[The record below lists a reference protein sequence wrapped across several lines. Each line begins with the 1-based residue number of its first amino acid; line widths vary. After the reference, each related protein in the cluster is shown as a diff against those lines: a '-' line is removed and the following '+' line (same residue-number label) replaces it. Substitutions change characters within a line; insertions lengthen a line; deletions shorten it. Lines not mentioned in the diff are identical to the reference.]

1 MLEKQSLKYYTNNPL
16 ASTNDSQP
24 SELTLPKTNRQPS
37 YAPTLD
43 ADEDIKENF
52 YCQLDTVLLEIPKE
66 DKIILLGDF
75 NARVGRDS
83 DLWPGI
89 IGKDGVGNSNSN
101 GILLLTKCGGHNLV
115 ITNTLF
121 RQKNKLKTSW
131 KHPRS
136 KHWHLLDYV
145 ITRARDRRDVLLTRA
160 MTGADDCWTD
170 HRLIRSTMA
179 IKIVPKRRLQGRKTR
194 RKMNTQALQE
204 PSKRAL
210 LQTTLKD
217 HLPTEHPEN
226 VEEHWNKLKTSII
239 TACEET
245 IGYQTK
251 KHQDWFDDNDKEIQQ
266 LIDKKRKAF
275 QTWQRDTNC
284 AAMKKIYASAKAE
297 VQRRTREFK
306 NIWWTKKAEE
316 IQHLADTH
324 DAQGF
329 FKATKIIYGP
339 RNHGIQPL
347 RSSDGTKILKDKTS
361 IALRWKE
368 HYQNLLNRSSNVA
381 EETLSQIPQQQTR
394 DELVALPSLEEVSNA
409 ISQQKKQQSQPT

>member
-1 MLEKQSLKYYTNNPL
+1 MNFGTWNVQTLLDNTGSECPERRTAIIERELGRFNIDIAALQETQRAGEGQLKEEKGGYTFFWKGLPEEERRIHGVGFAIRNDLVKHLTEAPIGINERLSTLRINL
-16 ASTNDSQP
+16 AKKQQATIISA
-24 SELTLPKTNRQPS
+24 

-43 ADEDIKENF
+43 ADEDLKENF

-75 NARVGRDS
+75 NARVGRAS

-89 IGKDGVGNSNSN
+89 IGKNGIRNSNSN
-101 GILLLTKCGGHNLV
+101 GILLLTKCGEHNLV

-121 RQKNKLKTSW
+121 CQKNKLKTSW
-131 KHPRS
+131 KYPQS
-136 KHWHLLDYV
+136 KHWHLLDSV

-160 MTGADDCWTD
+160 MTDADDCWTD
-170 HRLIRSTMA
+170 HRLIRSMMA
-179 IKIVPKRRLQGRKTR
+179 IKIAPKRRLQGRKIR
-194 RKMNTQALQE
+194 RKINNQALQE

-217 HLPTEHPEN
+217 HLPTGHSKN

-245 IGYQTK
+245 TGYQTK

-266 LIDKKRKAF
+266 LINNKRKAF
-275 QTWQRDTNC
+275 QTWQRDSNC
-284 AAMKKIYASAKAE
+284 AAKKKIYASAKE
-297 VQRRTREFK
+297 VPENLR
-306 NIWWTKKAEE
+306 TKKAEE
-316 IQHLADTH
+316 IQHFADTH

-339 RNHGIQPL
+339 RNHGI
-347 RSSDGTKILKDKTS
+347 
-361 IALRWKE
+361 
-368 HYQNLLNRSSNVA
+368 
-381 EETLSQIPQQQTR
+381 
-394 DELVALPSLEEVSNA
+394 
-409 ISQQKKQQSQPT
+409 

>member
-1 MLEKQSLKYYTNNPL
+1 MNFGTWNVRTLLDNTDSERPERRTALIARELGRFKIDIAALQETRRAGEGQLKEEEGGYTFFWKGLPEEERRIHRVGFAIRNDLVKHLTEAPTGINERLSTLRINL
-16 ASTNDSQP
+16 AKNQQATIIC
-24 SELTLPKTNRQPS
+24 T

-43 ADEDIKENF
+43 TDEDIKEIF
-52 YCQLDTVLLEIPKE
+52 YCQLDTILSEIPKE

-101 GILLLTKCGGHNLV
+101 GILLLTKCGEHNLV

-160 MTGADDCWTD
+160 MTGTDDCWTD

-239 TACEET
+239 TACEES
-245 IGYQTK
+245 IGYLTK

-266 LIDKKRKAF
+266 LIDNKRKAF

-284 AAMKKIYASAKAE
+284 AAKKKIYASA
-297 VQRRTREFK
+297 
-306 NIWWTKKAEE
+306 
-316 IQHLADTH
+316 
-324 DAQGF
+324 
-329 FKATKIIYGP
+329 
-339 RNHGIQPL
+339 
-347 RSSDGTKILKDKTS
+347 
-361 IALRWKE
+361 
-368 HYQNLLNRSSNVA
+368 
-381 EETLSQIPQQQTR
+381 
-394 DELVALPSLEEVSNA
+394 
-409 ISQQKKQQSQPT
+409 